1 MEIDIN
7 LNEKIVWQ
15 MKNNFYLELEEKFSS
30 VKRAQP
36 PTRFFDNFREAKKGL
51 QFLRHALQCVCV

>member
-1 MEIDIN
+1 
-7 LNEKIVWQ
+7 